1 MKRLNGS
8 LSEKEIHW
16 NCEMTPHEF
25 GWRVLDH
32 PADVMIEVS
41 GESFWDLCK
50 NAASGLNHFLGE
62 IVPGEPV
69 RVEKLRIEG
78 DTLEEQLV
86 NFLRELLFRFV
97 TTSTL
102 VTKLNVSGHNQEGF
116 VVETFF
122 KHAEIGQNSLEV
134 KGITYHG
141 LSVKKNSRGYVASL
155 VFDV

>member
-1 MKRLNGS
+1 
-8 LSEKEIHW
+8 
-16 NCEMTPHEF
+16 MTTREF
-25 GWRVLDH
+25 GWHALDH

-41 GESFWDLCK
+41 GESFRDLCK

-69 RVEKLRIEG
+69 RVEKLKIEG

-116 VVETFF
+116 VVEAFF
-122 KHAEIGQNSLEV
+122 QHAEIGPDSMEV

-141 LSVKKNSRGYVASL
+141 LSVKKNSRGYVARL

>member
-1 MKRLNGS
+1 
-8 LSEKEIHW
+8 
-16 NCEMTPHEF
+16 MTAGEF

-32 PADVMIEVS
+32 PADVMIEVA
-41 GESFWDLCK
+41 GESFWDLCE

-62 IVPGEPV
+62 TVPGAPAK
-69 RVEKLRIEG
+69 VEKLRISG
-78 DTLEEQLV
+78 DSLEEQLV

-97 TTSTL
+97 TNSTM
-102 VTKLNVSGHNQEGF
+102 VTRLKICSHDKGGF

-122 KHAEIGQNSLEV
+122 EHAEIGPDSTEV

-141 LSVKKNSRGYVASL
+141 LCVKKNSHGYVARL